1 MAEMVETVAMAV
13 MGLTVDMEDM
23 VLMAVT
29 VVVVEKAEA
38 AGAFLAFSEVAA
50 NQVGND
56 EYFSW
61 IPSIYSDLRY
71 NISVWFVQKLTFSFH
86 T

>member
-1 MAEMVETVAMAV
+1 MVETVAMAV

-56 EYFSW
+56 EYFS
-61 IPSIYSDLRY
+61 
-71 NISVWFVQKLTFSFH
+71 
-86 T
+86 